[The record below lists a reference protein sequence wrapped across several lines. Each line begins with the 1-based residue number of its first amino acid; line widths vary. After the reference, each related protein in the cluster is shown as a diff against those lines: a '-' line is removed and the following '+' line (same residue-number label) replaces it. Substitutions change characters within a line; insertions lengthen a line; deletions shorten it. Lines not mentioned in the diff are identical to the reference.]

1 MSIVSTTVEYTTHT
15 CVELIKTYEAKY
27 VFDFLI
33 VCMCTALQHQTE
45 QNNEVQRNHVIKT
58 RFPLLQG
65 ITVIIA
71 G

>member
-33 VCMCTALQHQTE
+33 VCALQHQTE
-45 QNNEVQRNHVIKT
+45 QNNDVERNHVIKT
-58 RFPLLQG
+58 RE
-65 ITVIIA
+65 
-71 G
+71 